1 MDPEVNGWVTG
12 VGPGLPNGNVDLGSS
27 VFPPALLTDVV
38 WAGFGGPNEKDGVG
52 AVCEDD
58 WEVNPSGDGFT
69 GAVMLCAGV
78 VWNVGAAAGVCD
90 PLFPKKFGIF
100 AVVGALVVGVFFAGC
115 ARLGAENDKDGAG
128 AEL

>member
-1 MDPEVNGWVTG
+1 MTG

-27 VFPPALLTDVV
+27 FFPPALLTGVV
-38 WAGFGGPNEKDGVG
+38 CAGFGGPNEKDGAG

-58 WEVNPSGDGFT
+58 WEVNPSGDGF
-69 GAVMLCAGV
+69 AGV
-78 VWNVGAAAGVCD
+78 GWNVGAAAGVCD

-100 AVVGALVVGVFFAGC
+100 AVVGTLVVGVFFAGC